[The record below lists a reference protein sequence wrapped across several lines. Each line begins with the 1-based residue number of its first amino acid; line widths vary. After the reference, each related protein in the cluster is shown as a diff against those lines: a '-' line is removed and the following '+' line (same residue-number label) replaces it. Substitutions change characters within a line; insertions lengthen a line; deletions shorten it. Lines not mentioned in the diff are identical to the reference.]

1 MIKLTKLNGKEMLV
15 NTEQIEYIESIPES
29 KIVMMNGEYLLAK
42 ESMDEI
48 VARVAAFKQQC
59 FVQDEE
65 VIRKNFLSALREV
78 EKDRVR

>member
-29 KIVMMNGEYLLAK
+29 KIVMMNGEYLLAR

-48 VARVAAFKQQC
+48 VERVTAYRQRC
-59 FVQDEE
+59 FEQNKDTVRE
-65 VIRKNFLSALREV
+65 NFLSVLKQMQE
-78 EKDRVR
+78 EHPH